1 MRAQSINDMILD
13 FLSIDKT
20 CLDSGK
26 DIQDLKTFFEAV
38 WKTPGDPDKPLRI
51 LRNGSG
57 GKVVAK
63 FALTSQRR
71 YKAMKDEWHNLQQ
84 CQGLHVIEYLWGGMY
99 DGHIMIVMEYTEPF
113 LAFSTV
119 RDLCAASDLDFRNAI
134 FKILFTITLFQQ
146 KFPGFRHNDLKAD
159 NVLVTTGPA
168 RSYAFTANGLRRTFF
183 TPAGI
188 DVKIIDFELATSIDA
203 LSSTTVSEGSLS
215 MRTDFGIS
223 DKRCDVYDI
232 HLLAYDC
239 LRTMTPTVQAF
250 QKFVYAFIP
259 STFFDPVNLTGQFRL
274 RFEDQDKLQGILGPN
289 ILTKMMC
296 HPYFFHLRGDK
307 DATTEIEI

>member
-1 MRAQSINDMILD
+1 MLVD

-26 DIQDLKTFFEAV
+26 DIHDLKTFFEAL
-38 WKTPGDPDKPLRI
+38 WTTPGDPDKPLRI
-51 LRNGSG
+51 LRNGVG

-63 FALTSQRR
+63 FALSSQRR
-71 YKAMKDEWHNLQQ
+71 YKAMKDEWNNLQT
-84 CQGLHVIEYLWGGMY
+84 CQGLHVIQYLWGGVHE
-99 DGHIMIVMEYTEPF
+99 GHIVIVMEYTEPF
-113 LAFSTV
+113 LNFSTV
-119 RDLCAASDLDFRNAI
+119 RDLCAASDLDFRIAV
-134 FKILFTITLFQQ
+134 FKILFSVRLLQQ
-146 KFPGFRHNDLKAD
+146 RFPGFRHNDLKAD

-168 RSYAFTANGLRRTFF
+168 RSYAFSFNGLRRTFF

-188 DVKIIDFELATSIDA
+188 DVKIIDFELATSDDE

-215 MRTDFGIS
+215 MRSDFGIS
-223 DKRCDVYDI
+223 DNRCDIYDI

-239 LRTMTPTVQAF
+239 LRTLTPTTLAF
-250 QKFVYAFIP
+250 QKFMYAFVP
-259 STFFDPVNLTGQFRL
+259 STFFDPVNLTCQFRL
-274 RFEDQDKLQGILGPN
+274 SFHDQDKLQRILGPN